1 MNVLWSEICAFVRK
15 EIHEDDLNFKSVP
28 ISLGEYI
35 FSKFTFLGE
44 LSL

>member
-1 MNVLWSEICAFVRK
+1 MNVLWSENLCVCKK